1 MMTRDQVLAIIKKV
15 QVGYLAT
22 VDADN
27 APRVRPVFIKD
38 MYDDELYF
46 FTFSTTRKVAEIED
60 NPQVEV
66 VWADLEANSHARISG
81 KAIVVEDE
89 TMRKRFLDDHPNVAE
104 IIPEDAQHLFTL
116 YKIQPERVEGAQGFV
131 SYTGIPW

>member
-1 MMTRDQVLAIIKKV
+1 MITRDQVLATIRKV
-15 QVGYLAT
+15 RVGYLAT
-22 VDADN
+22 VDADS

-38 MYDDELYF
+38 VYDDELYF

-66 VWADLEANSHARISG
+66 VWADLEDNSHARISG

-104 IIPEDAQHLFTL
+104 IIPDDAQHLFTL
-116 YKIQPERVEGAQGFV
+116 YKIHPERVEGAQGLV

>member
-1 MMTRDQVLAIIKKV
+1 MTRDQVIAIIKKV
-15 QVGYLAT
+15 EVGYLAT

-27 APRVRPVFIKD
+27 APRVRPVSIKD
-38 MYDDELYF
+38 VYDDELYF

-66 VWADLEANSHARISG
+66 VSTDLEDNSHARISG
-81 KAIVVEDE
+81 KAVVVEDE
-89 TMRKRFLDDHPNVAE
+89 TMRKRFLEDNPNAAE
-104 IIPEDAQHLFTL
+104 IIPEGARHLFTL
-116 YKIQPERVEGAQGFV
+116 YKIQPERVEGAQGLV